1 VIHVQALPAEWKMA
15 FNLISEKMLA
25 EESEFPEIRRLA
37 AIVEITGQNQIRACP
52 EMMEDSG

>member
-1 VIHVQALPAEWKMA
+1 VKKCKPK
-15 FNLISEKMLA
+15 K
-25 EESEFPEIRRLA
+25 EFPEIRRLA